1 MDLIVL
7 VSQYRFPEGDA
18 GSVRFYHFAVTL
30 QRMGYDVL
38 VVGMGE
44 TTIGEQCFQGV
55 PYLSLRTENRY
66 GSYLFYTWRLRRLF
80 SRLKREERNIKAVV
94 CGFTMIHVLTFLKRY
109 CRSRQIPLIKDV
121 VEWYSPQQFPRGKWS
136 LSYRMKDLENRRVIS
151 PPVRVIAIS
160 RYLERYFLSK
170 GCETSRIP
178 IYFDVARMPMRVEN
192 DDDFLHLI
200 YAGSPGKKDY
210 LPLMLAGLSLL
221 DTVVLSQVK
230 FMIIG
235 VTKSQVKTMIPP
247 TEYARLEP
255 NLDIRGRMPHHEVLS
270 ALCRADF
277 SVLLR
282 DADARYAQAGF
293 PTKVIESL
301 SVGVPII
308 CNYSSD
314 LKDFL
319 TDGENALIV
328 QSLAADSFAQ
338 VLKRAVALSAF
349 EKAKMSVAARQCA
362 ESRFNIDSYSH
373 EWNEL
378 LLEGENKK

>member
-55 PYLSLRTENRY
+55 PYLSLRTEDRY

-121 VEWYSPQQFPRGKWS
+121 VEWYSPQQFSRGKWS

-178 IYFDVARMPMRVEN
+178 IYFDVARMPMRMADEDVA
-192 DDDFLHLI
+192 LHLI

-210 LPLMLAGLSLL
+210 LHLMLAGLSLL
-221 DTVVLSQVK
+221 DTSALSQIRFVV
-230 FMIIG
+230 IG
-235 VTKSQVKTMIPP
+235 VSESQVKTMISPA
-247 TEYARLEP
+247 EYVRLEP
-255 NLDIRGRMPHHEVLS
+255 YLDIKGKLPHSEVLS

-282 DADARYAQAGF
+282 DSEARYAQAGF

-301 SVGVPII
+301 SAGVPMI

-319 TDGENALIV
+319 IDGENALIV
-328 QSLAADSFAQ
+328 QSLSAYSFAT
-338 VLKRAVALSAF
+338 VLKQAIALSTI
-349 EKAKMSVAARQCA
+349 EKDKMSVAARQCA
-362 ESRFNIDSYSH
+362 ESRFNIESYRA
-373 EWNEL
+373 EWESIL
-378 LLEGENKK
+378 L